1 VLKLEVAILDV
12 SHGDFIYAVTPT
24 GNNLVIDVGTG
35 DVVPSIFLK
44 TINEISELQISH
56 PHAGHFDDIIDISK
70 KTIKSFRCPSL
81 VEFDDKVLGWRK
93 NDKAKITA
101 LRELKARMKAD
112 NDAVKAGRGFS
123 HTVYF
128 ADNIDYKD
136 PNTASAVT
144 LLAYKGVKLLFGGDL
159 PASGW
164 ENLLEKQDFVSAVSG
179 TNVFKVPLHGRQ
191 EGCCQALFDL
201 KEFKPLLCIISD
213 KSLDKDHKSTVA
225 TDWYSKRASGCRIV
239 GYDSPRKVLSTRSDG
254 SIFIKINDK
263 GACWIYPN
271 TRWRSD

>member
-1 VLKLEVAILDV
+1 MLKLEVAILDV
-12 SHGDFIYAVTPT
+12 SQGDFVYAVTPT
-24 GNNLVIDVGTG
+24 GDNLVIDVGTG

-44 TINEISELQISH
+44 NINQISELQISH
-56 PHAGHFDDIIDISK
+56 PHINHFDDILRISK

-81 VEFDDKVLGWRK
+81 AKFDDKVIGRK
-93 NDKAKITA
+93 KTDKAKIAA
-101 LRELKARMKAD
+101 LRELEARVTAD
-112 NDAVKAGRGFS
+112 NDAVKTGRGFS

-128 ADNIDYKD
+128 ADNIDDKD

-144 LLAYKGVKLLFGGDL
+144 ILAYKGVKLLFGGDL

-164 ENLLEKQDFVSAVSG
+164 ENLLKKSDFVSAVSG

-213 KSLDKDHKSTVA
+213 KSLDNDNKSTVV
-225 TDWYSKRASGCRIV
+225 TDWYAKRASGCRIV
-239 GYDSPRKVLSTRSDG
+239 GYDGPRKVLSTRSDG
-254 SIFIKINDK
+254 SIFIKINEK
-263 GACWIYPN
+263 GTCWVYPN
-271 TRWRSD
+271 TRWRND

>member
-1 VLKLEVAILDV
+1 MLKLEVGILDV
-12 SHGDFIYAVTPT
+12 SHGDFVYAVTPT
-24 GNNLVIDVGTG
+24 GDNLVIDVGTG

-56 PHAGHFDDIIDISK
+56 PHTDHFDDIVGISK

-81 VEFDDKVLGWRK
+81 VKFDDQVIGWK
-93 NDKAKITA
+93 KSDKAKIAA
-101 LRELKARMKAD
+101 LRELKARIKAD
-112 NDAVKAGRGFS
+112 NAAVKAGRGFS

-136 PNTASAVT
+136 PDTASAVT
-144 LLAYKGVKLLFGGDL
+144 ILAYKGVKLLFGGDL

-164 ENLLEKQDFVSAVSG
+164 ENLLKKSDFVSAVSG

-213 KSLDKDHKSTVA
+213 KSLEKDNKSTVA
-225 TDWYSKRASGCRIV
+225 MDWYSKRASGCRIV
-239 GYDSPRKVLSTRSDG
+239 GYDGPRKVLTTRSDG
-254 SIFIKINDK
+254 SIFIKINEK
-263 GACWIYPN
+263 GSCWVYPN

>member
-1 VLKLEVAILDV
+1 MLKLEVAILDV
-12 SHGDFIYAVTPT
+12 SQGDFVYAVTPT
-24 GNNLVIDVGTG
+24 GENLVIDVGTG
-35 DVVPSIFLK
+35 EVVPSIFLK
-44 TINEISELQISH
+44 NISEISELQISH
-56 PHAGHFDDIIDISK
+56 PHADHFDDIIGISK

-81 VEFDDKVLGWRK
+81 VKFDDKVIGRK
-93 NDKAKITA
+93 KSDHVKIAA
-101 LRELKARMKAD
+101 LRELKGRIKAD
-112 NDAVKAGRGFS
+112 DDAVKAGRGFS

-144 LLAYKGVKLLFGGDL
+144 LLVYKGVKLLFGGDL

-164 ENLLEKQDFVSAVSG
+164 ENLLKKSDFVSAVSG
-179 TNVFKVPLHGRQ
+179 TNVFKVPYHGRP

-201 KEFKPLLCIISD
+201 KEFKPLLCILSD
-213 KSLDKDHKSTVA
+213 KSLEKDGQSTVA

-239 GYDSPRKVLSTRSDG
+239 GYDEPRKVLSTRSDG
-254 SIFIKINDK
+254 SIFIRINEK
-263 GACWIYPN
+263 GTCWVYPN